1 MQNSVSRFPKQNRS
15 TSRSSLLIICSSIRK
30 RRIRSS
36 HPPIARCLFTRSRG
50 ISGRE
55 RNFHGGEISFL
66 SRAILTHSQSP
77 FASDSPLSTDYI
89 KDSRRMLRQI
99 LLLLLFLPLPR
110 NPCASERARLR
121 RQRDLNDHIHR
132 IQFSLSSRGKM
143 PAGVHDALLTLNADG
158 CEIECQPAELKG
170 LPRGSEKSWKRD
182 RGGERE
188 EGMAALDPSDL
199 STFCVSANCLAS

>member
-1 MQNSVSRFPKQNRS
+1 
-15 TSRSSLLIICSSIRK
+15 
-30 RRIRSS
+30 
-36 HPPIARCLFTRSRG
+36 
-50 ISGRE
+50 
-55 RNFHGGEISFL
+55 
-66 SRAILTHSQSP
+66 
-77 FASDSPLSTDYI
+77 
-89 KDSRRMLRQI
+89 MLRQI

-182 RGGERE
+182 RGGERG

-199 STFCVSANCLAS
+199 STFCVSANCLASWEPAKGTIVARTNDTCPSFLTSYFSPS